1 MLTFAGINDRGETKM
16 NKPYYVHASWDDE
29 ARVWVASSED
39 VPGLA
44 TEADTTEALILKL
57 KTLIPELL
65 DLNGQTPA
73 EPIAFEL
80 LSRRFELAADGKLP
94 ART

>member
-1 MLTFAGINDRGETKM
+1 ME
-16 NKPYYVHASWDDE
+16 KPYYVHAVWDDE

-44 TEADTTEALILKL
+44 TEAETAEGLVEKL

-65 DLNGQTPA
+65 ALNGRTDSS
-73 EPIAFEL
+73 PIAFEL
-80 LSRRFELAADGKLP
+80 LTRRFELAA
-94 ART
+94 

>member
-1 MLTFAGINDRGETKM
+1 M
-16 NKPYYVHASWDDE
+16 NKPFYVHAQWDEE
-29 ARVWVASSED
+29 AKVWVASSEE

-65 DLNGQTPA
+65 ELNGQTPSK
-73 EPIAFEL
+73 PIAFEL
-80 LSRRFELAADGKLP
+80 LTRRFELAA
-94 ART
+94 

>member
-1 MLTFAGINDRGETKM
+1 ME
-16 NKPYYVHASWDDE
+16 KPYYVHAVWDEE

-44 TEADTTEALILKL
+44 TESETAEALVQKL

-65 DLNGQTPA
+65 SLNGRTDTKPV
-73 EPIAFEL
+73 AFEL
-80 LSRRFELAADGKLP
+80 HTRRFELAA
-94 ART
+94 